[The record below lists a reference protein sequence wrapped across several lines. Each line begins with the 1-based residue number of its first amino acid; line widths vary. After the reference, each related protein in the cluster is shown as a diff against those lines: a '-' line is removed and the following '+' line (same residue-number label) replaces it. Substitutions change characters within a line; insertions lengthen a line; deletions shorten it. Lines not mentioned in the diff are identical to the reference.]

1 MLMKRIMQNRTVL
14 RLNLLTAG
22 WGFIAVGVHISQGRY
37 IFPSIFLYAFAL
49 VMIVIALDGRLLKP
63 GKYPLFRV
71 LYVAVLVFLLG
82 LFLLVFRSWYRIQPF
97 LWAMFFIVYWILYAA
112 YIITLIRAQGEPTLE
127 E

>member
-1 MLMKRIMQNRTVL
+1 MLKKRIMQNRTVL
-14 RLNLLTAG
+14 RMNLLTVG
-22 WGFIAVGVHISQGRY
+22 WGFITTGVHLSQGRY
-37 IFPSIFLYAFAL
+37 IFQSILIFAFAFVL
-49 VMIVIALDGRLLKP
+49 IVIALDGRLLKP

-82 LFLLVFRSWYRIQPF
+82 LFLLVFRSWCRIQPF

-127 E
+127 D